1 MSEFVRPALDW
12 HALAPELTL
21 LGVGAFLTLI
31 DIFFAER
38 ARAVTSALAGL
49 GFLAVLV
56 PIITLASAGVASEPR
71 VMFDGGYVVDGFALL
86 LKAIFVITGYVVV
99 LLSTNYFA
107 EGDYWENEYYGLLA
121 ASMLGMLVMSSAND
135 LITIFIALEL
145 LSIPAYLMAAWRK
158 RDLKSNEAGLKYY
171 LVGVVASAI
180 LLYGMSLLFGVS
192 GSTMLW
198 DLANS
203 SDLASGVDSPA
214 MVTLGVIFVL
224 AGLAFKVSAF
234 PFHTWAPDTYEGAP
248 TPVTAFLSVASKA
261 AGFVALVIL
270 VFVGFWDRSDVYQPV
285 FWILAA
291 ASMTAGN
298 FMALRQTNIVR
309 LMAYSGVAQS
319 GFLLAPLAVAGE
331 SASVAD
337 DALQAIV
344 VYLAIYAAMNLGVFA
359 VIIAV
364 ARRTRTGAVESYNG
378 LFRTAPVM
386 AVVMTVF
393 LASLAGVPPA
403 GGWYAKFSI
412 FRALVAPSTVW
423 GYVLAAVAAVNAVIA
438 VGYYGKI
445 VARMWFEKPWVPGDD
460 ADEVAS
466 EEIQLDALGT
476 SAAGSGE
483 ESLMAG
489 SEGLPA
495 SYAAETAAKAET
507 VTATSPEGASPVAAS
522 PVAASPAVAMSGA
535 SVTAGLPFALVLAIG
550 LCLVATLL
558 FGIVPGTLTHF
569 TDVTL
574 LAPIPPGG

>member
-21 LGVGAFLTLI
+21 LGVGAFLTLV
-31 DIFFAER
+31 DILFAER

-49 GFLAVLV
+49 GFLGVLV

-71 VMFDGGYVVDGFALL
+71 IMFDGGYVVDGFALL
-86 LKAIFVITGYVVV
+86 LKAIFVIAGYVVV

-107 EGDYWENEYYGLLA
+107 KGDYWENEYYGLLA

-198 DLANS
+198 DLAAS
-203 SDLASGVDSPA
+203 SDLTSAVDSPA

-270 VFVGFWDRSDVYQPV
+270 VYAAFWDRSDVYQPV

-331 SASVAD
+331 SAAVAD

-378 LFRTAPVM
+378 LFRTAPAM
-386 AVVMTVF
+386 AVVMTIF

-412 FRALVAPSTVW
+412 FRALVAPSTTW
-423 GYVLAAVAAVNAVIA
+423 GYVLAAVAAINAVIA

-445 VARMWFEKPWVPGDD
+445 VARMWFEKPWTPSDD
-460 ADEVAS
+460 EEEV
-466 EEIQLDALGT
+466 QLGIAET
-476 SAAGSGE
+476 SATGSVEEALTARSGE
-483 ESLMAG
+483 ETLMAG
-489 SEGLPA
+489 SGDLPA
-495 SYAAETAAKAET
+495 SSAAETSVKAEKA
-507 VTATSPEGASPVAAS
+507 TATSFEAASSVAAS
-522 PVAASPAVAMSGA
+522 SSASA
-535 SVTAGLPFALVLAIG
+535 TDGLPFALVLAIS

-574 LAPIPPGG
+574 ITPILPGG